1 MNGFDRSV
9 GIALKRKYQRT
20 VLRTAG
26 AELLIRLKA
35 HIADIHHIIPVLP
48 QQILGV
54 GDKHGGDLIP
64 YDQGPA
70 AAADHFRRTPD
81 QSLVDQLEP
90 PRKAPEGILHIG
102 NGMGGIPAQ
111 HAMDLIQR
119 SVIVE
124 NDLFELLPQFQIP
137 TASQT
142 SREPGHG
149 SGADARSGGQC
160 GNIHFRH
167 GSGMGQNIP
176 RKLLVRRRHLIGFP
190 LNCPQNMFHGRS
202 LTT

>member
-1 MNGFDRSV
+1 MDHDLRKIFKRKQVAVGNDDHGHPAGVEAMDGLDRSV
-9 GIALKRKYQRT
+9 GIALKRKYQRA

-90 PRKAPEGILHIG
+90 PRRASSTSV
-102 NGMGGIPAQ
+102 MGWA
-111 HAMDLIQR
+111 
-119 SVIVE
+119 
-124 NDLFELLPQFQIP
+124 
-137 TASQT
+137 ASRLST
-142 SREPGHG
+142 PWISSSE
-149 SGADARSGGQC
+149 
-160 GNIHFRH
+160 
-167 GSGMGQNIP
+167 
-176 RKLLVRRRHLIGFP
+176 V
-190 LNCPQNMFHGRS
+190 
-202 LTT
+202 